1 MIVDE
6 NVTDYLRSLIR
17 EEDAFLERIEREA
30 KKNHVPIVKPET
42 KEFLKLL
49 VLMKQPMKILGVGT
63 AVGFSSLY
71 MHKFQPE
78 GGTVVTIERNEG
90 RILKAEA
97 NFAEARAQDA
107 VTLLKGDAVQIL
119 KELSGTFDFIFM
131 DVAKGQYIRFFE
143 HILRLLPEGGILVSD
158 NVLQDGDIVRSRYA
172 VERRDRTIHKRMR
185 EYLYTLKNHPL
196 LETSVLPVG
205 DGVAVSMKTGE

>member
-30 KKNHVPIVKPET
+30 RKNHVPIVKPET

-49 VLMKQPMKILGVGT
+49 VLMKQPMKILEVGT

-97 NFAEARAQDA
+97 NFAEAGVQNA

-119 KELSGTFDFIFM
+119 KELSGSFDFIFM
-131 DVAKGQYIRFFE
+131 DAAQGQYIRFFE
-143 HILRLLPEGGILVSD
+143 HILRLLPAGGILVSD

>member
-30 KKNHVPIVKPET
+30 RKNHVPIVKTET

-49 VLMKQPMKILGVGT
+49 VLMKQPMKILEVGT

-97 NFAEARAQDA
+97 NFAEAGVQNA

-131 DVAKGQYIRFFE
+131 DAAKGQYIRFLSTFYVCF
-143 HILRLLPEGGILVSD
+143 LRE
-158 NVLQDGDIVRSRYA
+158 A
-172 VERRDRTIHKRMR
+172 F
-185 EYLYTLKNHPL
+185 
-196 LETSVLPVG
+196 
-205 DGVAVSMKTGE
+205 